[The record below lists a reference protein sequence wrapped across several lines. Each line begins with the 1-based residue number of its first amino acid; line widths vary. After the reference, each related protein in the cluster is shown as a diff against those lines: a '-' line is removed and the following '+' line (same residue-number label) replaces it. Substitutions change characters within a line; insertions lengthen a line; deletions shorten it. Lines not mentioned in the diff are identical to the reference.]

1 MGGILRGRDRKT
13 LRRYGGKPQTTSCR
27 SRCCAGGEC
36 VRVRR
41 YDRCTATPEI
51 DGCQTLPVL
60 LWLCE
65 RTDPPMPG
73 TVKLYNSCYSQTET
87 VVDTVDVPP
96 GETVIVNILPNIAGG
111 CADPSCTT
119 CAQYYLAEPCP
130 GQNVNGTPPV
140 FVLAERVPVPG
151 PGEDCAVFA
160 VQWPQPSGRICYSV
174 KPGELFNEPRVDEL
188 GGHKIVDHLSLGGKC
203 CLCVVGCGETIVPTY
218 TDCGLGQREI
228 NLRCC
233 CSDEWTATISLNA
246 TVVVDQGPTVAV
258 QTDTVSGT
266 ITQGN
271 PAPVPAQSF
280 IKRTTRPPFGSD
292 PGYDSGPQPI
302 VPPQTNHCPPALLGA
317 VTSPQDNYPW
327 LQWLAQNANLTHC
340 PFGGPFVVVSP
351 DGSRDEVVRADTYLT
366 CNTFQLTYL
375 HRRWEASQPA
385 TPRVVTSITLSILV
399 RHTGICGGG
408 CGQATGQAAD
418 PAGRLV
424 AGLQAAS
431 ERSALL
437 EVPRERWPA
446 WAALIAKGSTPQD
459 KGVGDTFARQ
469 AGKVGGEQF
478 KAATKALGLSCGCD
492 ARRDRLNALYPYK

>member
-1 MGGILRGRDRKT
+1 MPERLVEVTDSRGYKR
-13 LRRYGGKPQTTSCR
+13 LATTPDGRALMTAAGCAK
-27 SRCCAGGEC
+27 CCTPGGEC

-51 DGCQTLPVL
+51 DGCQTLPLL

-73 TVKLYNSCYSQTET
+73 TVKLYNSCYSQTEA
-87 VVDTVDVPP
+87 VIDTVDVPP
-96 GETVIVNILPNIAGG
+96 GETIVTYFLPNIAGG
-111 CADPSCTT
+111 CADPICTV

-151 PGEDCAVFA
+151 PGEDCAIFA
-160 VQWPQPSGRICYSV
+160 VQWPQPAGRICYSV

-203 CLCVVGCGETIVPTY
+203 CLCVTGCGETLVDEY
-218 TDCGLGQREI
+218 FDCGLGTRTI

-233 CSDEWTATISLNA
+233 CSAEWTKSVQVQSTIIVSQITATESIIETEHYGGSATITN
-246 TVVVDQGPTVAV
+246 TTNPWPTLPWYKLRTEGGVE
-258 QTDTVSGT
+258 TYYETGERPLPDGGSC
-266 ITQGN
+266 
-271 PAPVPAQSF
+271 APLVL
-280 IKRTTRPPFGSD
+280 PPP
-292 PGYDSGPQPI
+292 PGF
-302 VPPQTNHCPPALLGA
+302 CPG
-317 VTSPQDNYPW
+317 
-327 LQWLAQNANLTHC
+327 
-340 PFGGPFVVVSP
+340 GGPWSVN
-351 DGSRDEVVRADTYLT
+351 DGLGNIQEVVRADTYRT
-366 CNTFQLTYL
+366 CNSLDVSYRYRF
-375 HRRWEASQPA
+375 WASDQPG
-385 TPRVVTSITLSILV
+385 TPRIDHTFTLSIRV

-408 CGQATGQAAD
+408 CGQATGNASD

-431 ERSALL
+431 ERSPLL
-437 EVPRERWPA
+437 AVPRDRWPL
-446 WAALIAKGSTPQD
+446 WAALIAKGAIPQD
-459 KGVGDTFARQ
+459 KGVGDTFARM